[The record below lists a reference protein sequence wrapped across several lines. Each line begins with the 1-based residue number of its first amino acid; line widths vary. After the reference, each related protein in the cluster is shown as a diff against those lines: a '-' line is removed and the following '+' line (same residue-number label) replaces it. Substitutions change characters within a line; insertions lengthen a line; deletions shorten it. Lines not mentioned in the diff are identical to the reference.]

1 MPAYS
6 RPMGTESQ
14 TFRDAAALLTGGE
27 SHRVWSLIVT
37 IFGDLARRE
46 GDRIS
51 GAALTRLVGMMGVKP
66 EAMRVA
72 LFRLRKEGWI
82 DSVREG
88 RGSLHFLTRMGR
100 RQSAEASPRIYD
112 ADRSFPENWH
122 LLVSGSGEQTGRGQ
136 LDSFLL
142 TGEYLPVG
150 SQVVIGPGP
159 LPGDLKGLLG
169 VETGQVSVPGWLRDQ
184 VCPPEL
190 MAQYEALE
198 RDFGTLLC
206 QLERGTPLA
215 AAEAAAL
222 RLLVVHSWRRLL
234 FRHPDLPDWFF
245 PDGWRGPGCRSHF
258 RSLMEQLPAPDL
270 RKLEAAL

>member
-1 MPAYS
+1 ME
-6 RPMGTESQ
+6 TESQ

-37 IFGDLARRE
+37 IFGDLARQER
-46 GDRIS
+46 DRIS

-72 LFRLRKEGWI
+72 LFRLRKDGWI

-88 RGSLHFLTRMGR
+88 RGSLHFLTPMGR
-100 RQSAEASPRIYD
+100 RQSAEASPRIYE
-112 ADRSFPENWH
+112 AERGFPDRWH
-122 LLVSGSGEQTGRGQ
+122 LLVSGTGEQTGRGQ
-136 LDSFLL
+136 LDSVLL

-169 VETGQVSVPGWLRDQ
+169 VETGQVSVPDWLRDQ
-184 VCPPEL
+184 VCPPDL
-190 MAQYEALE
+190 MVQYAALE
-198 RDFGTLLC
+198 RDFATLLF
-206 QLERGTPLA
+206 QLDRATPLA
-215 AAEAAAL
+215 LAECAAL

-245 PDGWRGPGCRSHF
+245 PVGWRGPACRGLF
-258 RSLMEQLPAPDL
+258 RSLMGRLPAPDL
-270 RKLEAAL
+270 VSLEAAL